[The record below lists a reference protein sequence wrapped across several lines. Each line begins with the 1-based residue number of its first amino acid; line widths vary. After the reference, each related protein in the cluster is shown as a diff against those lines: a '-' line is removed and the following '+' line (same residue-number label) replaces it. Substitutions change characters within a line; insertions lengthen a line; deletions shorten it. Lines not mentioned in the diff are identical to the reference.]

1 MSGGR
6 RLTPPWPALWS
17 SLGAQLGPILALL
30 AFAGGALGFG
40 LIASEVAEGETAAFD
55 RALMLAL
62 RNPAN
67 LADPLGP
74 PWLEEAARDLTG
86 LGGFTVLTLVT
97 VAVAGFLSLSGKR
110 RAALFVLLAVV
121 GGTALGHA
129 LKFGFERARP
139 DIVPH
144 VVRVYTASFPSA
156 HAMMSA
162 VVYLTLGAL
171 VAGVQPG
178 RRLKAYLL
186 GIAVALTL
194 LVGASRVYLGV
205 HWPTDVLAGWCL
217 GAAWAIGCW
226 LVERLLQR
234 RGQVEGE
241 APGTP
246 RPRLEPAEAAPA
258 PPGSR

>member
-1 MSGGR
+1 MSAGR
-6 RLTPPWPALWS
+6 WSARLLPSRWP
-17 SLGAQLGPILALL
+17 SLAEDLGPIVALL

-40 LIASEVAEGETAAFD
+40 WIAAKVAEGDTAAFD

-62 RNPAN
+62 RNPAD

-97 VAVAGFLSLSGKR
+97 LAVAGFLSLSGKR
-110 RAALFVLLAVV
+110 RAALFVLVAVV

-129 LKFGFERARP
+129 LKLGFERARP

-144 VVRVYTASFPSA
+144 VMRVYTASFPSA

-171 VAGVQPG
+171 LAGV
-178 RRLKAYLL
+178 
-186 GIAVALTL
+186 
-194 LVGASRVYLGV
+194 
-205 HWPTDVLAGWCL
+205 
-217 GAAWAIGCW
+217 
-226 LVERLLQR
+226 
-234 RGQVEGE
+234 
-241 APGTP
+241 
-246 RPRLEPAEAAPA
+246 
-258 PPGSR
+258 